1 MLSCQGW
8 NRAAAPGVAVL
19 ALTPAAAGAQAA
31 DPAAARTAWGDPD
44 LRASLTRIRSSRPRL

>member
-19 ALTPAAAGAQAA
+19 ALTGAQAA